1 MKGGIT
7 TTECDKWASQ
17 RGFSLVEL
25 IISTVISLVI
35 LAAGVGVFTS
45 ALSTRTRESSK
56 TDAITSAQAALNIM
70 SREIGNSGYG
80 LTDNGIVT
88 DSTANKLHFR
98 ANTVNSGNNNTTSD
112 PGEDLVFYLDG
123 SGANQSVV
131 RRDNNTGE
139 ISGIINRISSVN
151 FSYYVTPGGSAVSA
165 GSTVNIV
172 TITLTVNLENV
183 QGQPS
188 GQTVTV
194 TSNVTLRNSPTMRG
208 QY

>member
-1 MKGGIT
+1 MTKNRRKQNDR
-7 TTECDKWASQ
+7 C
-17 RGFSLVEL
+17 RGFTLVEL
-25 IISTVISLVI
+25 LISMVITLIILGVAVTVFST
-35 LAAGVGVFTS
+35 AVGRR
-45 ALSTRTRESSK
+45 AREASR
-56 TDAITSAQAALNIM
+56 TDAITSAEAALNIM

-80 LTDNGIVT
+80 LETNGIVVA

-98 ANTVNSGNNNTTSD
+98 ANIVNEANNNTTGD
-112 PGEDLVFYLDG
+112 PGEDIVFYLDG
-123 SGANQSVV
+123 TGGDQSVV

-151 FSYYVTPGGSAVSA
+151 FEYQNYVTSGTPPVGA
-165 GSTVNIV
+165 STTTGKIK
-172 TITLTVNLENV
+172 ITLTVILENV

-194 TSNVTLRNSPTMRG
+194 SSEVTLRNSPYMRG